1 LGFDDFVVG
10 LNRTDDRLV
19 EIRDVMPTLLEMCG
33 ISIPE
38 AVEGLSMLG
47 DEQREL
53 LYGEFGE
60 KSYSSRMVRDARYKL
75 IWYPCDN
82 HFQLFDF
89 RKIPMD

>member
-1 LGFDDFVVG
+1 MTVWLRFESDADAA
-10 LNRTDDRLV
+10 
-19 EIRDVMPTLLEMCG
+19 RDVWL
-33 ISIPE
+33 SIPE